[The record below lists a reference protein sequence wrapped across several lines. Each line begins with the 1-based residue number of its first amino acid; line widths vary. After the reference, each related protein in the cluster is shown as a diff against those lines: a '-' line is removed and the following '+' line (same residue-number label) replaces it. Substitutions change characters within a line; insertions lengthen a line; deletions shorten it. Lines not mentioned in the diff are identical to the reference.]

1 MIERVPFPAE
11 KVDRK
16 QKKEQKIVGDHAGP
30 GRDEPIA
37 QKLGTDK
44 RTDDSDAP
52 HADDVEYKRRYGF
65 ADALHHAFDD
75 NGHAVDRLRNR
86 DHPQN
91 DGTQQNYLSASGK
104 QAHHIRRKRKQQAT
118 GDSHHQ
124 KLQQNQHF

>member
-75 NGHAVDRLRNR
+75 DRESIERLR
-86 DHPQN
+86 
-91 DGTQQNYLSASGK
+91 K
-104 QAHHIRRKRKQQAT
+104 CHHTEDR
-118 GDSHHQ
+118 
-124 KLQQNQHF
+124 